1 MSTATVPAAG
11 STPTDQKAPAASST
25 PSTGA
30 KPFNDQN
37 ECKFTG
43 RVGLAPEVRMIGKST
58 VVNSALY
65 VTNEYDDAKQTRIKR
80 SARMPMVIYGEKAL
94 AFSRDSASGDR
105 IRVSGRIQQNTWVDK
120 KDGGNRSRLELVVF
134 EYEVL
139 KKKAT

>member
-1 MSTATVPAAG
+1 MSTAT
-11 STPTDQKAPAASST
+11 APATVTEPKAT

-37 ECKFTG
+37 DCKFTG
-43 RVGLAPEVRMIGKST
+43 RVGLAPEVRLLAAST

-65 VTNEYDDAKQTRIKR
+65 VTNEYDDAKKTRHKR
-80 SARMPMVIYGEKAL
+80 SARISMVLYGEKAM
-94 AFSRDSASGDR
+94 AFSRDAASGDR

-134 EYEVL
+134 DYEVL
-139 KKKAT
+139 KKKAA

>member
-1 MSTATVPAAG
+1 MSTAT
-11 STPTDQKAPAASST
+11 APATVTEPKATPNAT

-37 ECKFTG
+37 DCKFTG
-43 RVGLAPEVRMIGKST
+43 RVGLAPEVRLLGAST

-65 VTNEYDDAKQTRIKR
+65 VTNEYDDAKKTRHKR
-80 SARMPMVIYGEKAL
+80 SARISMVLYGDKAM
-94 AFSRDSASGDR
+94 AFSRDAASGDR

-134 EYEVL
+134 DYEVL
-139 KKKAT
+139 KKKAA